1 MIIWDM
7 LHLHKR
13 SLWKLWMS
21 LFASIKRHV
30 NSYICN
36 SVSSKKP
43 QYVIVKQ
50 IGSQSKLTL
59 IRQNKCSFYKRRSV
73 FRISFSNFK
82 QIELF
87 YYLSFHCSWCC
98 PISAKTGEF
107 SLLLYDLWPS
117 FNYELHF
124 PDMGVTVSVPICKL
138 WTPFAS
144 FLISTADK
152 NN

>member
-1 MIIWDM
+1 MRLEDEILRSTASSQAFFVETLDVIVC
-7 LHLHKR
+7 LHKT
-13 SLWKLWMS
+13 SCEQL
-21 LFASIKRHV
+21 
-30 NSYICN
+30 CN

-87 YYLSFHCSWCC
+87 YYLSFHCSWCSPFQPKLGNLHSC
-98 PISAKTGEF
+98 YTICGQVLRATLSRYGSDSIRAYLQTVNTICQ
-107 SLLLYDLWPS
+107 LLNINCW
-117 FNYELHF
+117 
-124 PDMGVTVSVPICKL
+124 
-138 WTPFAS
+138 
-144 FLISTADK
+144 
-152 NN
+152 

>member
-1 MIIWDM
+1 MRLEDEILRSAASSQVFFEETLDVIVC
-7 LHLHKR
+7 LHKT
-13 SLWKLWMS
+13 SCEQL
-21 LFASIKRHV
+21 
-30 NSYICN
+30 CN
-36 SVSSKKP
+36 SVSIKKP

-98 PISAKTGEF
+98 PISAKTGES
-107 SLLLYDLWPS
+107 SLLLYDLLPS
-117 FNYELHF
+117 FTSYTFQIWEWQYHCL
-124 PDMGVTVSVPICKL
+124 
-138 WTPFAS
+138 FANCEHHLPAS
-144 FLISTADK
+144 
-152 NN
+152 